1 MSPKISLIL
10 NSYNP
15 SHYLKAAIESVLQ
28 QTYPD
33 FELLIWDDGSSD
45 DSLDIA
51 RSLAA
56 NDERVRVIAASHRGR
71 GEALK
76 AAISAT
82 TGEYLGWIDRDDVLT
97 ANALQRT
104 AAILDENPQV
114 GMVYSDYLDIDSQG
128 TPLGLGYRCRI
139 PYSRDRLLTDFITF
153 HFRLI
158 RRNIYNQAGGIDP
171 AFEYAEDYDLCL
183 RISEL
188 TDIYHLREPLYHYRH
203 HPDNASRSQASL
215 QQARSQCAINNALRR
230 RGLQDTLQL
239 QVQHG
244 RFILKP
250 RPTASRSRVAAVL
263 ASLSLPLIPLNATAT
278 PTPSESGKAIIQ
290 TASQGVSQAKPPSV
304 DAAKDDI
311 QPQPDIQP
319 QQTQPDWELL
329 KQDEPPIPPLHRHEQ
344 VGDGYG
350 YSEPAAGYGYQHQ
363 NSPSTPPP
371 VRPFIRPR
379 SKMIRPQLTPDGNI
393 SFERSVE
400 RPVERPTEDG
410 ER

>member
-15 SHYLKAAIESVLQ
+15 CHYLQPAIESVLQ

-51 RSLAA
+51 RSQAA
-56 NDERVRVIAASHRGR
+56 QDERVRVIAAPHQGR

-82 TGEYLGWIDRDDVLT
+82 TGDYLGWIDRDDILLP
-97 ANALQRT
+97 NALERT
-104 AAILDENPQV
+104 AAILNENPQV

-128 TPLGLGYRCRI
+128 NSLGLGYRCRI

-158 RRNIYNQAGGIDP
+158 RRDIYNQAGGIDP

-188 TDIYHLREPLYHYRH
+188 TDIYHLPEPLYHYRH
-203 HPDNASRSQASL
+203 HSDNASRSQASL

-239 QVQHG
+239 QVQDR

-278 PTPSESGKAIIQ
+278 ATPTPSESGKAIIE
-290 TASQGVSQAKPPSV
+290 TASQGVSQAKPPSITSANLQ
-304 DAAKDDI
+304 DN
-311 QPQPDIQP
+311 IQP
-319 QQTQPDWELL
+319 QQIEPNWELL
-329 KQDEPPIPPLHRHEQ
+329 KQDNPPIPPIRANEQ

-350 YSEPAAGYGYQHQ
+350 YQPPAAGYGYQEQ
-363 NSPSTPPP
+363 TTPPTPPP
-371 VRPFIRPR
+371 LRPLIRPR
-379 SKMIRPQLTPDGNI
+379 SQESRPQLSQDGNI
-393 SFERSVE
+393 SFETPRDELNS
-400 RPVERPTEDG
+400 
-410 ER
+410 

>member
-1 MSPKISLIL
+1 MSPQISLIL
-10 NSYNP
+10 NSYNA
-15 SHYLKAAIESVLQ
+15 SNYLKAAIESVRQ

-33 FELLIWDDGSSD
+33 FELLIWDDGSRD
-45 DSLDIA
+45 DSLEIA
-51 RSLAA
+51 RSQAA
-56 NDERVRVIAASHRGR
+56 NDERVRVIAAPHQGR
-71 GEALK
+71 GQALRQAI
-76 AAISAT
+76 AASS
-82 TGEYLGWIDRDDVLT
+82 GEYLSWIDHDDIL
-97 ANALQRT
+97 APNALERT

-114 GMVYSDYLDIDSQG
+114 GLVYSDYLDIDSQG
-128 TPLGLGYRCRI
+128 NPLGLGYRCRI

-158 RRNIYNQAGGIDP
+158 RRDIYNQAGEIDP

-188 TDIYHLREPLYHYRH
+188 TDIYHLQEPLYHYRH
-203 HPDNASRSQASL
+203 HPDNTSRAQASL

-239 QVQHG
+239 QVQQG

-250 RPTASRSRVAAVL
+250 RPNASRSRVAAVL

-290 TASQGVSQAKPPSV
+290 TASQGLSQATPPSL
-304 DAAKDDI
+304 DSTTDNI
-311 QPQPDIQP
+311 QPQPN
-319 QQTQPDWELL
+319 WELL

-350 YSEPAAGYGYQHQ
+350 YSEPAAGYGYQQ
-363 NSPSTPPP
+363 RYIPPTPPP
-371 VRPFIRPR
+371 LRPFIRPR
-379 SKMIRPQLTPDGNI
+379 SQMIRPQLTPDGNI
-393 SFERSVE
+393 SFESSDERS
-400 RPVERPTEDG
+400 TEKG
-410 ER
+410 A

>member
-15 SHYLKAAIESVLQ
+15 SHYLQLAIESVLQ

-56 NDERVRVIAASHRGR
+56 TDERVRVIAAPHRGR

-82 TGEYLGWIDRDDVLT
+82 TGDYLGWIDRDDILLP
-97 ANALQRT
+97 NALERT
-104 AAILDENPQV
+104 AAILNEKPQI
-114 GMVYSDYLDIDSQG
+114 GMVYSDYLDIDRQG

-153 HFRLI
+153 HFRLM
-158 RRNIYNQAGGIDP
+158 RRDIYNQAGGIDP

-203 HPDNASRSQASL
+203 HPENASRSQASL

-239 QVQHG
+239 QVQQG

-290 TASQGVSQAKPPSV
+290 TASQGVSPAQPPSLTS
-304 DAAKDDI
+304 ANL
-311 QPQPDIQP
+311 PEDIQP
-319 QQTQPDWELL
+319 QQTQPNWELI
-329 KQDEPPIPPLHRHEQ
+329 KQDEPPIPPLHRNEH

-350 YSEPAAGYGYQHQ
+350 YSEPAAGYGYQQ
-363 NSPSTPPP
+363 RNSPPTPPP

-379 SKMIRPQLTPDGNI
+379 SQMIRPQLTPDGNI
-393 SFERSVE
+393 SFESPVERSVE
-400 RPVERPTEDG
+400 EG
-410 ER
+410 E

>member
-15 SHYLKAAIESVLQ
+15 SHYLQLAIESVLQ

-56 NDERVRVIAASHRGR
+56 TDERVRVIAAPHRGR

-82 TGEYLGWIDRDDVLT
+82 SGDYLGWIDRDDILLP
-97 ANALQRT
+97 NALERT
-104 AAILDENPQV
+104 AAILNEKPQI
-114 GMVYSDYLDIDSQG
+114 GMVYSDYLDIDRQG
-128 TPLGLGYRCRI
+128 NSLGLGYRCRI

-153 HFRLI
+153 HFRLM
-158 RRNIYNQAGGIDP
+158 RRDIYNQAGGIDP

-203 HPDNASRSQASL
+203 HPENASRSQASL

-239 QVQHG
+239 QVQQG

-278 PTPSESGKAIIQ
+278 PTPSQSGKAIIQ
-290 TASQGVSQAKPPSV
+290 TASQGVSPAQPPSIN
-304 DAAKDDI
+304 AAKDDI

-329 KQDEPPIPPLHRHEQ
+329 KQDEPPIPPLHRNEQ

-350 YSEPAAGYGYQHQ
+350 YSEPAAGYGYQQ
-363 NSPSTPPP
+363 RNVPPTPPP

-379 SKMIRPQLTPDGNI
+379 SQMIRPQLTPDGNI
-393 SFERSVE
+393 SFESPVERSVE
-400 RPVERPTEDG
+400 RPSEDG
-410 ER
+410 EK

>member
-15 SHYLKAAIESVLQ
+15 CHYLQPAIESVLQ

-51 RSLAA
+51 RSQAA
-56 NDERVRVIAASHRGR
+56 QDERVRVIAAPHRGR

-82 TGEYLGWIDRDDVLT
+82 TGDYLGWIDRDDILRP
-97 ANALQRT
+97 NALERT
-104 AAILDENPQV
+104 AAILNENPQI

-128 TPLGLGYRCRI
+128 NSLGLGYRCRI

-158 RRNIYNQAGGIDP
+158 RRDIYNQAGGIDP

-188 TDIYHLREPLYHYRH
+188 TEIYHLREPLYHYRH
-203 HPDNASRSQASL
+203 HSDNASRSQASL

-239 QVQHG
+239 QVQDG

-278 PTPSESGKAIIQ
+278 PTPSESGKAIIE
-290 TASQGVSQAKPPSV
+290 TASQGVSQAKPPTITSANLQ
-304 DAAKDDI
+304 DN
-311 QPQPDIQP
+311 IQP
-319 QQTQPDWELL
+319 QQIEPDWEIL
-329 KQDEPPIPPLHRHEQ
+329 KQDNPPIPPIRANEQ
-344 VGDGYG
+344 IGDGYG
-350 YSEPAAGYGYQHQ
+350 YQPPAAGYGYQQ
-363 NSPSTPPP
+363 QTPPTPPP
-371 VRPFIRPR
+371 LRPFIRPR
-379 SKMIRPQLTPDGNI
+379 SQMIRPQLSQDGNI
-393 SFERSVE
+393 SFETR
-400 RPVERPTEDG
+400 RDDLNA
-410 ER
+410 

>member
-15 SHYLKAAIESVLQ
+15 SHYLQLAIESVLQ
-28 QTYPD
+28 QTYED

-56 NDERVRVIAASHRGR
+56 NDERVRVIAAPHRGR

-82 TGEYLGWIDRDDVLT
+82 TGDYLGWIDRDDYLV
-97 ANALQRT
+97 ANALERP
-104 AAILDENPQV
+104 AAILDKNPQV

-128 TPLGLGYRCRI
+128 TSLGLGYRCHI

-158 RRNIYNQAGGIDP
+158 RRDIYNQAGGIDP

-188 TDIYHLREPLYHYRH
+188 TEIYHLPEPLYHYRH
-203 HPDNASRSQASL
+203 HADNASRAQASL

-239 QVQHG
+239 QIQQG

-278 PTPSESGKAIIQ
+278 ATPSESGKAIIE
-290 TASQGVSQAKPPSV
+290 TASQGVSQANPPSITSTNI
-304 DAAKDDI
+304 KEDI
-311 QPQPDIQP
+311 QPQAIPP
-319 QQTQPDWELL
+319 NWELL
-329 KQDEPPIPPLHRHEQ
+329 KQDNPPIPPLRANEQ
-344 VGDGYG
+344 IGDGYG
-350 YSEPAAGYGYQHQ
+350 YQPPAAGYGYQQQ
-363 NSPSTPPP
+363 NPPSTPPSL
-371 VRPFIRPR
+371 RPFFRPR
-379 SKMIRPQLTPDGNI
+379 SQMIRPQLSQDGNI
-393 SFERSVE
+393 SFETR
-400 RPVERPTEDG
+400 RDDG
-410 ER
+410 